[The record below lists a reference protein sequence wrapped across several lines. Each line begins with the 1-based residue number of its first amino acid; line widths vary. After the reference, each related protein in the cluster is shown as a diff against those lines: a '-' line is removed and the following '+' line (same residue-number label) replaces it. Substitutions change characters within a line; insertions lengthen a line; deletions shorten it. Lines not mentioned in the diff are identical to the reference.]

1 AIYPRG
7 IAEVGMQLKLG
18 QPFRRVVH
26 DVVIKSTTS
35 GSDSVAISRIE
46 KFVRLDEVRSDRSDL
61 EEEEENHEVDEE
73 HLAQAQKLPHM
84 KTMASGPA
92 LARVVQIFLPA
103 QVAPSVRLVLNFC
116 RFNRFAR
123 AFFQLAFS
131 LRFRVCVQRCMGCG
145 QARYGN

>member
-1 AIYPRG
+1 
-7 IAEVGMQLKLG
+7 MQLKLG

-46 KFVRLDEVRSDRSDL
+46 KFVRLDEVRSDCSDL

-84 KTMASGPA
+84 KMICKRSRACESSA
-92 LARVVQIFLPA
+92 DLF
-103 QVAPSVRLVLNFC
+103 SC
-116 RFNRFAR
+116 RRKSRRPFDW
-123 AFFQLAFS
+123 S
-131 LRFRVCVQRCMGCG
+131 
-145 QARYGN
+145 